1 MLYQG
6 PSAGI
11 GGIMGPVSGETKVFE
26 ELKKQILEQVDLSR
40 EVSDEEMQDLID
52 EVILVYG
59 KEQYLSLDE
68 KCRMK
73 KELFHALRKM
83 DVLQELLEEPEVTE
97 IMVNGMDGIFLER
110 GGQILRWE
118 KNFYSRERILD
129 VIQQM
134 ISACNRVVNESSP
147 IVDARLEN
155 GDRVHVVLPPV
166 AVNGPIIT
174 IRRFPERPITM
185 DRLLELESLSREEAD
200 FLRDAVRSGYSIL
213 VAGGTGSGKTTFL
226 NALSEYIPAGERV
239 VVIEDTAELQI
250 QNVENLVR
258 LETRTSGMEECKEI
272 SIRDLIKAS
281 LRMRPSR
288 IIVGEVRGAETFELL
303 TCLNTGH
310 DGSFCTCHANST
322 HDTISRLET
331 MVLMGM
337 ELPLQAI
344 RRQIASGIDL
354 IVYLGRLRDKSRR
367 LLEITEVTG
376 MEGEQVALHPLFLFR
391 ETGEVSG
398 RVCGIQEKAG
408 DMKKIEKFQ
417 RAGIR
422 VDLEPERTPSGYS

>member
-1 MLYQG
+1 MEHG
-6 PSAGI
+6 SAD
-11 GGIMGPVSGETKVFE
+11 SGRFE
-26 ELKKQILEQVDLSR
+26 ELKERILEQVDLSR
-40 EVSDEEMQDLID
+40 EVPDDEMRDLID
-52 EVILVYG
+52 EVVLASG
-59 KEQYLSLDE
+59 RENYLPLNE
-68 KCRMK
+68 KCRLK

-83 DVLQELLEEPEVTE
+83 DVLQELLDEPGVTE

-110 GGQILRWE
+110 DGKLMRWE

-129 VIQQM
+129 IIQQM
-134 ISACNRVVNESSP
+134 TGACNRVVNESQP

-155 GDRVHVVLPPV
+155 GDRVHVVLPPI

-174 IRRFPERPITM
+174 IRRFPETPMTM
-185 DRLLELESLSREEAD
+185 DRLLRMDSLSEEEAF
-200 FLRDAVRSGYSIL
+200 FLKDAVRSGYSIL
-213 VAGGTGSGKTTFL
+213 IAGGTGSGKTTFL
-226 NALSEYIPAGERV
+226 NALSEYIPEDERV

-250 QNVENLVR
+250 QNVHNLVR
-258 LETRTSGMEECKEI
+258 LETRSSGTEDCWEI
-272 SIRDLIKAS
+272 TIRDLIRAS
-281 LRMRPSR
+281 LRMRPTR
-288 IIVGEVRGAETFELL
+288 IIGEVRGAETFELL

-322 HDTISRLET
+322 QDTIGRLET

-376 MEGEQVALHPLFLFR
+376 MEGDQVALNPLFLFR

-398 RVCGIQEKAG
+398 RICGIQERTG
-408 DMKKIEKFQ
+408 EMKNIEKFQ
-417 RAGIR
+417 HAGIAA
-422 VDLEPERTPSGYS
+422 DQKGADP

>member
-1 MLYQG
+1 ME
-6 PSAGI
+6 
-11 GGIMGPVSGETKVFE
+11 PVSGETKVFE

-83 DVLQELLEEPEVTE
+83 DVLQELLEEPEDTE
-97 IMVNGMDGIFLER
+97 ILVNGMVGIFLER

>member
-1 MLYQG
+1 MEHTRA
-6 PSAGI
+6 PS
-11 GGIMGPVSGETKVFE
+11 EVFAD
-26 ELKKQILEQVDLSR
+26 LKKQILDRVDLSR
-40 EVSDEEMQDLID
+40 EVPDEEIQELID
-52 EVILVYG
+52 EVVLSYG
-59 KEQYLSLDE
+59 KEQYLPLNE
-68 KCRMK
+68 RCRLK

-83 DVLQELLEEPEVTE
+83 DVLQELLEEREVTE
-97 IMVNGMDGIFLER
+97 IMVNGMDGIFLEKN
-110 GGQILRWE
+110 GKLFRWE
-118 KNFYSRERILD
+118 KNFNTKDRILD
-129 VIQQM
+129 IIQQM
-134 ISACNRVVNESSP
+134 IGACNRVVNESQP
-147 IVDARLEN
+147 IVDARLDN

-174 IRRFPERPITM
+174 IRRFPEEPITM
-185 DRLLELESLSREEAD
+185 KKLLELESLSEEEAE
-200 FLRDAVRSGYSIL
+200 FLKNAVRAGYSIL

-226 NALSEYIPAGERV
+226 NALSESIPSDERV

-250 QNVENLVR
+250 RSVPNLVR
-258 LETRTSGMEECKEI
+258 LETRTSGAEDCREI
-272 SIRDLIKAS
+272 TIRNLIKAS

-288 IIVGEVRGAETFELL
+288 IIVGEVRGEEAFELL

-310 DGSFCTCHANST
+310 DGSISTCHANST
-322 HDTISRLET
+322 RDTISRLET

-376 MEGEQVALHPLFLFR
+376 MEGEQVELNPLFLFR

-398 RVCGIQEKAG
+398 RICGIQEKIG
-408 DMKKIEKFQ
+408 DMKKIEKFS
-417 RAGIR
+417 RAGI
-422 VDLEPERTPSGYS
+422 LAE

>member
-1 MLYQG
+1 MEQVTEDSDSFLN
-6 PSAGI
+6 
-11 GGIMGPVSGETKVFE
+11 
-26 ELKKQILEQVDLSR
+26 LKARILEQVDLSR
-40 EVSDEEMQDLID
+40 EVSDDEMQELID
-52 EVILVYG
+52 QVVLAYG
-59 KEQYLSLDE
+59 KEHRLSLNE
-68 KCRMK
+68 KCRLK

-83 DVLQELLEEPEVTE
+83 DVLQELLDEPGVTE
-97 IMVNGMDGIFLER
+97 IMVNGMDGIFLEKD
-110 GGQILRWE
+110 GILKRWE
-118 KNFYSRERILD
+118 KNFHSKERILD
-129 VIQQM
+129 IIQQM
-134 ISACNRVVNESSP
+134 IGACNRVVNESQP

-174 IRRFPERPITM
+174 IRRFPEKPITM
-185 DRLLELESLSREEAD
+185 KRLLELESLSEEEAL

-226 NALSEYIPAGERV
+226 NALSEYIPADERV

-250 QNVENLVR
+250 QNVQNLVR
-258 LETRTSGMEECKEI
+258 LETRAAGMEDCQEI
-272 SIRDLIKAS
+272 TIRDLIRAS

-310 DGSFCTCHANST
+310 DGSFSTCHANST

-354 IVYLGRLRDKSRR
+354 IVYLGRLRDRSRR

-376 MEGEQVALHPLFLFR
+376 MEEDQVALNPLFLFR
-391 ETGEVSG
+391 ETGEVSD
-398 RVCGIQEKAG
+398 RICGIQEKTG
-408 DMKKIEKFQ
+408 EMKNIGKFQ
-417 RAGIR
+417 RAGI
-422 VDLEPERTPSGYS
+422 LAG

>member
-11 GGIMGPVSGETKVFE
+11 GGIMEPVSGETKVFE

-213 VAGGTGSGKTTFL
+213 V
-226 NALSEYIPAGERV
+226 PAGERV

>member
-1 MLYQG
+1 MEQ
-6 PSAGI
+6 AVK
-11 GGIMGPVSGETKVFE
+11 VSEYFAA
-26 ELKKQILEQVDLSR
+26 LKEQILERVDLSR
-40 EVSDEEMQDLID
+40 EVPDEEMQDLID
-52 EVILVYG
+52 EVVLSCG
-59 KEQYLSLDE
+59 REQHLTLNE
-68 KCRMK
+68 KCRLK

-83 DVLQELLEEPEVTE
+83 DVLQELLDEPEVTE
-97 IMVNGMDGIFLER
+97 IMVNGMDGIFLEKN
-110 GGQILRWE
+110 GKLMRWE
-118 KNFYSRERILD
+118 KNFYSLERILD

-134 ISACNRVVNESSP
+134 AGACNRVVNESQP

-174 IRRFPERPITM
+174 IRRFPKSPITM
-185 DRLLELESLSREEAD
+185 ERLLELGSISGEEML
-200 FLRDAVRSGYSIL
+200 FLKDAVRSGYSIL
-213 VAGGTGSGKTTFL
+213 IAGGTGSGKTTFL
-226 NALSEYIPAGERV
+226 NALSQYIPKDERV
-239 VVIEDTAELQI
+239 IVIEDTAELQI

-258 LETRTSGMEECKEI
+258 METRASGVEDCREI
-272 SIRDLIKAS
+272 TIRDLIRAS

-310 DGSFCTCHANST
+310 DGSISTCHANSPQ
-322 HDTISRLET
+322 DTIARLET

-376 MEGEQVALHPLFLFR
+376 MEGEQVVLNPLFSFR

-398 RVCGIQEKAG
+398 RICGVQCKTG
-408 DMKKIEKFQ
+408 DMKNIEKLQ
-417 RAGIR
+417 RAGIPADR
-422 VDLEPERTPSGYS
+422 ITLDKESAASGSS

>member
-11 GGIMGPVSGETKVFE
+11 GGIMEPASGETKVFE

-52 EVILVYG
+52 EVILAYG

-226 NALSEYIPAGERV
+226 NALSEYIPEGERV

>member
-1 MLYQG
+1 ME
-6 PSAGI
+6 
-11 GGIMGPVSGETKVFE
+11 PVSQGTQVFQD
-26 ELKKQILEQVDLSR
+26 LKQQILEQVDLSR

-52 EVILVYG
+52 EVILSRG
-59 KEQYLSLDE
+59 KEQYLSLNE
-68 KCRMK
+68 KCRLK

-83 DVLQELLEEPEVTE
+83 DVLQELLEESGVTE
-97 IMVNGMDGIFLER
+97 IMVNGMEGIFLER
-110 GGQILRWE
+110 DGRMLRWE

-134 ISACNRVVNESSP
+134 IGACNRVVNESQP
-147 IVDARLEN
+147 IVDARLPN

-174 IRRFPERPITM
+174 IRRFPEKPITM
-185 DRLLELESLSREEAD
+185 DRLLELDSLSREEAD

-226 NALSEYIPAGERV
+226 NALSEYIPGDERV

-258 LETRTSGMEECKEI
+258 LETRASGMEDCKEI
-272 SIRDLIKAS
+272 TIRDLIRAS

-310 DGSFCTCHANST
+310 DGSFSTCHANST
-322 HDTISRLET
+322 RDTVSRLET

-376 MEGEQVALHPLFLFR
+376 MEGDQVELHPLFLFR

-398 RVCGIQEKAG
+398 RICGVQEKAG
-408 DMKKIEKFQ
+408 DMIKIEKFQ
-417 RAGIR
+417 RAGLWADREAI
-422 VDLEPERTPSGYS
+422 LPGCS

>member
-1 MLYQG
+1 MSQRTEA
-6 PSAGI
+6 PERFS
-11 GGIMGPVSGETKVFE
+11 
-26 ELKKQILEQVDLSR
+26 ELKRQILEKVDLSR
-40 EVSDEEMQDLID
+40 EVPDEEMQELID
-52 EVILVYG
+52 EVVLSYG
-59 KEQYLSLDE
+59 KEHRLLLNE
-68 KCRMK
+68 KCYLKR
-73 KELFHALRKM
+73 ELFHALRKM
-83 DVLQELLEEPEVTE
+83 DILQELLDEKGVTE
-97 IMVNGMDGIFLER
+97 IMVNGMDGIFLEKDGKLR
-110 GGQILRWE
+110 RWE
-118 KNFYSRERILD
+118 KQFYSRERILD
-129 VIQQM
+129 IIQQ
-134 ISACNRVVNESSP
+134 IAGACNRVVNESQP

-174 IRRFPERPITM
+174 IRRFPEEPMTM
-185 DRLLELESLSREEAD
+185 KRLLELQSISEEEAS
-200 FLRDAVRSGYSIL
+200 FLRNAVAAGYSIL
-213 VAGGTGSGKTTFL
+213 IAGGTGSGKTTFL
-226 NALSEYIPAGERV
+226 NALSEYIPADERV

-258 LETRTSGMEECKEI
+258 LETRSAGAEDCREI
-272 SIRDLIKAS
+272 TIRDLIRAS

-310 DGSFCTCHANST
+310 DGSISTCHANST
-322 HDTISRLET
+322 RDTISRLET

-376 MEGEQVALHPLFLFR
+376 MEGEQVALNPLFLFR
-391 ETGEVSG
+391 ETGQSSG
-398 RVCGIQEKAG
+398 RICGIQEKTG
-408 DMKKIEKFQ
+408 DMINIEKFK
-417 RAGIR
+417 RAGIAA
-422 VDLEPERTPSGYS
+422 DG

>member
-1 MLYQG
+1 MEQ
-6 PSAGI
+6 AVK
-11 GGIMGPVSGETKVFE
+11 VSEYFAA
-26 ELKKQILEQVDLSR
+26 LKEQILERVDLSR
-40 EVSDEEMQDLID
+40 EVPDEEMQDLID
-52 EVILVYG
+52 EVVLSCG
-59 KEQYLSLDE
+59 REQHLTLNE
-68 KCRMK
+68 KCRLK

-83 DVLQELLEEPEVTE
+83 DVLQELLDEPEVTE
-97 IMVNGMDGIFLER
+97 IMVNGMDGIFLEKN
-110 GGQILRWE
+110 GKLMRWE

-134 ISACNRVVNESSP
+134 AGACNRVVNESQP

-174 IRRFPERPITM
+174 IRRFPKSPITM
-185 DRLLELESLSREEAD
+185 ERLLELGSISGEEML
-200 FLRDAVRSGYSIL
+200 FLKDAVRSGYSIL
-213 VAGGTGSGKTTFL
+213 IAGGTGSGKTTFL
-226 NALSEYIPAGERV
+226 NALSQYIPKDERV
-239 VVIEDTAELQI
+239 IVIEDTAELQI

-258 LETRTSGMEECKEI
+258 METRASGVEDCREI
-272 SIRDLIKAS
+272 TIRDLIRAS

-303 TCLNTGH
+303 TCLKMGH
-310 DGSFCTCHANST
+310 DGSISTCHANSPQ
-322 HDTISRLET
+322 DTIARLET

-376 MEGEQVALHPLFLFR
+376 MEGEQVVLNPLFSFR

-398 RVCGIQEKAG
+398 RICGVQCKTG
-408 DMKKIEKFQ
+408 DMKNIEKLQ
-417 RAGIR
+417 RAGIPADR
-422 VDLEPERTPSGYS
+422 ITLDKESAASGSS

>member
-1 MLYQG
+1 MEQ
-6 PSAGI
+6 AVK
-11 GGIMGPVSGETKVFE
+11 VSEYFAA
-26 ELKKQILEQVDLSR
+26 LKEQILERVDLSR
-40 EVSDEEMQDLID
+40 EVPDEEMQDLID
-52 EVILVYG
+52 EVVLSCG
-59 KEQYLSLDE
+59 REQHLTLNE
-68 KCRMK
+68 KCRLK

-83 DVLQELLEEPEVTE
+83 DVLQELLDEPEVTE
-97 IMVNGMDGIFLER
+97 IMVNGMDGIFLEKN
-110 GGQILRWE
+110 GKLMRWE

-134 ISACNRVVNESSP
+134 AGACNRVVNESQP

-174 IRRFPERPITM
+174 IRRFPKSPITM
-185 DRLLELESLSREEAD
+185 ERLLELGSISGEEML
-200 FLRDAVRSGYSIL
+200 FLKDAVRSGYSIL
-213 VAGGTGSGKTTFL
+213 IAGGTGSGKTTFL
-226 NALSEYIPAGERV
+226 NALSQYIPKDERV
-239 VVIEDTAELQI
+239 IVIEDTAELQI

-258 LETRTSGMEECKEI
+258 METRASGVEDCREI
-272 SIRDLIKAS
+272 TIRDLIRAS

-310 DGSFCTCHANST
+310 DGSISTCHANSPQ
-322 HDTISRLET
+322 DTIARLET

-376 MEGEQVALHPLFLFR
+376 MEGEQVVLKPLFSCR

-398 RVCGIQEKAG
+398 RICGVQCKTG
-408 DMKKIEKFQ
+408 DMKNIEKLQ
-417 RAGIR
+417 RAGIPADR
-422 VDLEPERTPSGYS
+422 ITLDKESAASGSS

>member
-1 MLYQG
+1 MEQ
-6 PSAGI
+6 AVK
-11 GGIMGPVSGETKVFE
+11 VSEYFAA
-26 ELKKQILEQVDLSR
+26 LKEQILERVDLSR
-40 EVSDEEMQDLID
+40 EVPDEEMQDLID
-52 EVILVYG
+52 EVVLSCG
-59 KEQYLSLDE
+59 REQHLTLNE
-68 KCRMK
+68 KCRLK

-83 DVLQELLEEPEVTE
+83 DVLQELLDEPEVTE
-97 IMVNGMDGIFLER
+97 IMVNGMDGIFLEKN
-110 GGQILRWE
+110 GKLMRWE

-134 ISACNRVVNESSP
+134 AGACNRVVNESQP

-174 IRRFPERPITM
+174 IRRFPKSPITM
-185 DRLLELESLSREEAD
+185 ERLLELGSISGEEML
-200 FLRDAVRSGYSIL
+200 FLKDAVRSGYSIL
-213 VAGGTGSGKTTFL
+213 IAGGTGSGKTTFL
-226 NALSEYIPAGERV
+226 NALSQYIPKDERV
-239 VVIEDTAELQI
+239 IVIEDTAELQI

-258 LETRTSGMEECKEI
+258 METRASGVEDCREI
-272 SIRDLIKAS
+272 TIRDLIRAS

-310 DGSFCTCHANST
+310 DGSISTCHANSPQ
-322 HDTISRLET
+322 DTIARLET

-376 MEGEQVALHPLFLFR
+376 MEGEQVGLNPLFSFR

-398 RVCGIQEKAG
+398 RICGVQCKTG
-408 DMKKIEKFQ
+408 DMKNIEKLQ
-417 RAGIR
+417 RAGIPADR
-422 VDLEPERTPSGYS
+422 ITLDKESAASGSS

>member
-1 MLYQG
+1 MSQRTEA
-6 PSAGI
+6 PERFS
-11 GGIMGPVSGETKVFE
+11 
-26 ELKKQILEQVDLSR
+26 ELKRQILEKVDLSR
-40 EVSDEEMQDLID
+40 EVPDEEMQELID
-52 EVILVYG
+52 EVVLSYG
-59 KEQYLSLDE
+59 KENRLLLNE
-68 KCRMK
+68 KCYLKR
-73 KELFHALRKM
+73 ELFHALRKM
-83 DVLQELLEEPEVTE
+83 DILQELLDEKGVTE
-97 IMVNGMDGIFLER
+97 IMVNGMDGIFLEKDGKLR
-110 GGQILRWE
+110 RWE
-118 KNFYSRERILD
+118 KQFYSRERILD
-129 VIQQM
+129 IIQQ
-134 ISACNRVVNESSP
+134 IAGACNRVVNESQP

-174 IRRFPERPITM
+174 IRRFPEEPMTM
-185 DRLLELESLSREEAD
+185 KRLLELQSISEEEAS
-200 FLRDAVRSGYSIL
+200 FLRNAVAAGYSIL
-213 VAGGTGSGKTTFL
+213 IAGGTGSGKTTFL
-226 NALSEYIPAGERV
+226 NALSEYIPADERV

-258 LETRTSGMEECKEI
+258 LETRSAGAEDCREI
-272 SIRDLIKAS
+272 TIRDLIRAS

-310 DGSFCTCHANST
+310 DGSISTCHANST
-322 HDTISRLET
+322 RDTISRLET

-376 MEGEQVALHPLFLFR
+376 MEGEQVALNPLFLFR
-391 ETGEVSG
+391 ETGQSSG
-398 RVCGIQEKAG
+398 RICGIQEKTG
-408 DMKKIEKFQ
+408 DMINIEKFK
-417 RAGIR
+417 RAGIAA
-422 VDLEPERTPSGYS
+422 DG

>member
-1 MLYQG
+1 M
-6 PSAGI
+6 
-11 GGIMGPVSGETKVFE
+11 ETASQETEVFQD
-26 ELKKQILEQVDLSR
+26 LKKRILEQVDLSR
-40 EVSDEEMQDLID
+40 EVSDEEMQELID
-52 EVILVYG
+52 EVVLSRG
-59 KEQYLSLDE
+59 KETYLSLNE
-68 KCRMK
+68 KCRLK

-83 DVLQELLEEPEVTE
+83 DVLQELLDEPEVTE
-97 IMVNGMDGIFLER
+97 IMVNGMDGIFLEKN
-110 GGQILRWE
+110 GKLMRWE

-134 ISACNRVVNESSP
+134 AGACNRVVNESQP

-174 IRRFPERPITM
+174 IRRFPKSPITM
-185 DRLLELESLSREEAD
+185 ERLLELGSISGEEML
-200 FLRDAVRSGYSIL
+200 FLKDAVRSGYSIL
-213 VAGGTGSGKTTFL
+213 IAGGTGSGKTTFL
-226 NALSEYIPAGERV
+226 NALSQYIPKDERV
-239 VVIEDTAELQI
+239 IVIEDTAELQI

-258 LETRTSGMEECKEI
+258 METRASGVEDCREI
-272 SIRDLIKAS
+272 TIRDLIRAS

-310 DGSFCTCHANST
+310 DGSISTCHANSPQ
-322 HDTISRLET
+322 DTIARLET

-376 MEGEQVALHPLFLFR
+376 MEGEQVVLNPLFSFR

-398 RVCGIQEKAG
+398 RICGVQCKTG
-408 DMKKIEKFQ
+408 DMKNIEKLQ
-417 RAGIR
+417 RAGIPADR
-422 VDLEPERTPSGYS
+422 ITLDKESAASGSS